1 MVRSGGVWYS
11 VVLDRDEVK
20 WRKRVKMEGGKIER
34 MGSEID
40 FGIAIS
46 RAGNEVG
53 ISINYALCPPN
64 AEKTS
69 QEARGRPGKIR
80 ELEERDHEE
89 GKRGRRGKVL
99 TL

>member
-20 WRKRVKMEGGKIER
+20 WRKRVKMGGGKIER

-53 ISINYALCPPN
+53 ISINHALCPPN
-64 AEKTS
+64 AKKTS
-69 QEARGRPGKIR
+69 QEARGDQGRSENSKNGITKKGR
-80 ELEERDHEE
+80 EVGE
-89 GKRGRRGKVL
+89 GRY
-99 TL
+99 